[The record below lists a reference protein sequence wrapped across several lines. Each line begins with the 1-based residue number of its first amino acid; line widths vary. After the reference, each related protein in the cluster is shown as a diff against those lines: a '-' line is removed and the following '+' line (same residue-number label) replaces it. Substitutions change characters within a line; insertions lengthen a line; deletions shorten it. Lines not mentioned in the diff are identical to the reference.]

1 MQDSKKTSLCNGS
14 VYESFFRIHAKSLR
28 NFLIIKFGEKDLA
41 EDLVQEAFIKLW
53 ENCSKVDP
61 DTAKS
66 FLFKVAINLGISSK
80 RHDQVKFNYQNIII
94 HNKDSLDR
102 ETPEFIMEEMEFN
115 EKVKKIISSLPDKQ
129 RQVFVLNRIE
139 KKTYKEIAEM
149 LGVTVKAVEK
159 LMHKALLKIRSVIG
173 NK

>member
-1 MQDSKKTSLCNGS
+1 MLGSKKISLCRDS
-14 VYESFFRIHAKSLR
+14 VYESFFKDHAKSLR
-28 NFLIIKFGEKDLA
+28 NFLFVKFGDKDLS

-53 ENCSKVDP
+53 ENCNKVNP

-66 FLFKVAINLGISSK
+66 FLYKIAINTGISNK
-80 RHDQVKFNYQNIII
+80 RHDQVKFKYQNIIV
-94 HNKDSLDR
+94 HQKKSADM

-115 EKVKKIISSLPDKQ
+115 EKVKRIISSLPDRQ
-129 RQVFVLNRIE
+129 REVFILNRIE
-139 KKTYKEIAEM
+139 KKTYKEIAQ
-149 LGVTVKAVEK
+149 LLDISVKAVEK